1 MSLPQDPVRM
11 TTRQPSTNRFGIT
24 RDPQRGFTLVELLV
38 VIAII
43 GILVG
48 MVLPAVQVVRE
59 SARRTNCQSNMK
71 QIGTALVHY
80 DTSKQRLPGWRN
92 AIDTY
97 SALAASG
104 TSGIVVASGSL
115 GIQQACVSWTVPIL
129 PELGNNEIFD
139 WYDRWFDENGVIIKK
154 DDPTIK
160 KIPVFQCP
168 TSSASMAGPS
178 ALCYAVNAGT
188 GAEEMYLS
196 GTYLSGTTST
206 PCYSQYRG
214 DGVFLDAAGNV
225 NANGSA
231 SYFDRDR
238 RHYNPARPSMANVSN
253 GDGDS
258 ATLMLAERCGP
269 YSETSSISWSDTP
282 RASGTGGNAVASKHI
297 FMHPPTLATSGLGS
311 IPGKSTQYKVI
322 NPTAETAPFA
332 DRGGAASTDFPYR
345 YPSSRH
351 RGKGVNV
358 MFCDSHTRFLSEKI
372 DSWVYCQLLTPM
384 KAPPKSDTILSSRA
398 RDWQKYDHDKKDD
411 TSLVDYIFDEK
422 DLEK

>member
-1 MSLPQDPVRM
+1 MNLPQDPVRM
-11 TTRQPSTNRFGIT
+11 NTRQPATNRFGNT

-59 SARRTNCQSNMK
+59 SARRSNCQSNMK

-92 AIDTY
+92 AMDTY
-97 SALAASG
+97 TPAMVATG
-104 TSGIVVASGSL
+104 TAGIKK
-115 GIQQACVSWTVPIL
+115 ACVSWTVPIL
-129 PELGNNEIFD
+129 AELGNNEIFN
-139 WYDRWFDENGVIIKK
+139 WYDQYVSGQ
-154 DDPTIK
+154 DDATVK
-160 KIPVFQCP
+160 KISIFHCP
-168 TSSASMAGPS
+168 TSSADMTNPS

-188 GAEEMYLS
+188 GAEELS
-196 GTYLSGTTST
+196 GEVA
-206 PCYSQYRG
+206 PYSQFRG

-231 SYFDRDR
+231 SYFDSSADR
-238 RHYNPARPSMANVSN
+238 KQYHLARSALANVTG

-258 ATLMLAERCGP
+258 STLMLAERCGP
-269 YSETSSISWSDTP
+269 YSETSSITWSATP
-282 RASGTGGNAVASKHI
+282 LASGTGSNAVASKHI
-297 FMHPPTLATSGLGS
+297 FMHPPTLATSGSGS

-322 NPTAETAPFA
+322 NTTSETSPF
-332 DRGGAASTDFPYR
+332 GGTDFPYR

-358 MFCDSHTRFLSEKI
+358 VFCDGHTLFLSEKI
-372 DSWVYCQLLTPM
+372 DSWVYCQMLTPM
-384 KAPPKSDTILSSRA
+384 KAGLSDRA
-398 RDWQKYDHDKKDD
+398 KNWQKYDHDNAA
-411 TSLVDYIFDEK
+411 SAVVDYIFDEK